1 MSDLA
6 KELHDIASRSYDHP
20 EHGACTNAERLICG
34 EAADRIED
42 LEEACTAWRVRAD
55 IDKERIEELEDEEEL
70 SNKAWD
76 IQRERIEELEAG
88 IEAIAPWLSA
98 SLTDH
103 EHDGK
108 GDYLKACNEI
118 FKLDQRKNE
127 SNTP

>member
-1 MSDLA
+1 MIKDGIGYM
-6 KELHDIASRSYDHP
+6 KIP
-20 EHGACTNAERLICG
+20 PMKGCNGCTSKR
-34 EAADRIED
+34 
-42 LEEACTAWRVRAD
+42 
-55 IDKERIEELEDEEEL
+55 K
-70 SNKAWD
+70 
-76 IQRERIEELEAG
+76 RIEELEAG
-88 IEAIAPWLSA
+88 IKAIAPWLSA